1 MSVLYFQIHLINAV
15 RYEGLNEVQYALQ
28 DLQADPDQA
37 DQVLCLYLSVVF
49 YSVKRWFSYTIVFR
63 YTN

>member
-28 DLQADPDQA
+28 DLQADPDQV
-37 DQVLCLYLSVVF
+37 DQVLCHYLSVF
-49 YSVKRWFSYTIVFR
+49 YIVKRWFSYTIIFG